1 MEISAEPVRI
11 NEKWCKGCGICVS
24 FCPSGALAVNEE
36 GRVTLIRPEKCNR
49 CGLCEDLCPD
59 YALTVPGRAQ
69 NGKSGAGGFVLPG
82 GLAPRL
88 ADRQA
93 KFTIE
98 EQSAL
103 PKTELERYLRL
114 DRMPHL
120 WCPGCGNGLVVHALL
135 KAIHQFSRD
144 QNRIVVVAG
153 IGCAGRAA
161 GYLDFDTLHATHG
174 RALAF
179 ATGIKLGRP
188 ELTVIV
194 LMGDGDAAAI
204 GGNHLIHAARR
215 NIDLT
220 AVVFNNS
227 TYGMTGGQYSPLT
240 PTAGRGTTAPYGNIE
255 RPFDLPALVQGAG
268 GTYIGRATTYHTRLL
283 TDLIKGGLGHRGFAF
298 IEAITYCPTAFGRQN
313 KAGTPAD
320 ALRWQREHAM
330 NVQAYRRLAPDE
342 KKNRFPIGLLYCSE
356 APEYV
361 AEYDKIAGCRKPETA
376 KTTNPG

>member
-1 MEISAEPVRI
+1 MEVKNESIKPVEI
-11 NEKWCKGCGICVS
+11 NQKWCKGCGICVS
-24 FCPSGALAVNEE
+24 FCRQGALALNEA
-36 GRVTLIRPEKCNR
+36 GRAALAHPERCNR
-49 CGLCEDLCPD
+49 CGLCEELCPD
-59 YALTVPGRAQ
+59 FALEVLARSPNAERPADSGSL
-69 NGKSGAGGFVLPG
+69 KSGE
-82 GLAPRL
+82 LAPRL
-88 ADRQA
+88 ADRQS
-93 KFTIE
+93 KPSLGE
-98 EQSAL
+98 PGGL
-103 PKTELERYLRL
+103 PKLQLERYLRRAKL
-114 DRMPHL
+114 PHL

-135 KAIHQFSRD
+135 KAVHQLSLD

-161 GYLDFDTLHATHG
+161 GYLDFDTLHTTHG

-179 ATGIKLGRP
+179 ATGVKLARP

-227 TYGMTGGQYSPLT
+227 IYGMTGGQYSPLT
-240 PTAGRGTTAPYGNIE
+240 PTAGKGTTAPYGNIE

-268 GTYIGRATTYHTRLL
+268 GTYVARATTYHNRLL
-283 TDLIKGGLGHRGFAF
+283 TDLIKGGLQHRGFAF

-313 KAGTPAD
+313 KAGSPAD

-330 NVQAYRRLAPDE
+330 NVQAYRRLAHDE
-342 KKNRFPIGLLYCSE
+342 RRDRFPVGLLYCSE

-361 AEYDKIAGCRKPETA
+361 EASNKLAI
-376 KTTNPG
+376 

>member
-1 MEISAEPVRI
+1 MEINVANSETGPGEPLKI
-11 NEKWCKGCGICVS
+11 NHRWCKGCGICAS
-24 FCPSGALAVNEE
+24 FCRQEAVALNEE
-36 GRVTLIRPEKCNR
+36 GRAALVRPERCNR

-59 YALTVPGRAQ
+59 FALEVAARAPD
-69 NGKSGAGGFVLPG
+69 KAGFGHNGFVEAG
-82 GLAPRL
+82 ALAPRL

-93 KFTIE
+93 R
-98 EQSAL
+98 SAPAELGGL
-103 PKTELERYLRL
+103 PKAQLERYLRQAK
-114 DRMPHL
+114 MPHL

-135 KAIHQFSRD
+135 KAIHQLSLD
-144 QNRIVVVAG
+144 QDKIVVVAG

-161 GYLDFDTLHATHG
+161 GYLDFDTLHTTHG

-179 ATGIKLGRP
+179 ATGVKFSRP

-220 AVVFNNS
+220 AIVFNNS
-227 TYGMTGGQYSPLT
+227 IYGMTGGQCSPLT

-268 GTYIGRATTYHTRLL
+268 GTYVARATTYHARLL
-283 TDLIKGGLGHRGFAF
+283 TDLIKGGLRHRGFAF

-313 KAGTPAD
+313 KAGSPAD
-320 ALRWQREHAM
+320 ALRWQRDHAL
-330 NVQAYRRLAPDE
+330 NVQAYRRLAHDE
-342 KKNRFPIGLLYCSE
+342 KRGRFPIGLLYCGD
-356 APEYV
+356 APEYTE
-361 AEYDKIAGCRKPETA
+361 AYSAIIT
-376 KTTNPG
+376 